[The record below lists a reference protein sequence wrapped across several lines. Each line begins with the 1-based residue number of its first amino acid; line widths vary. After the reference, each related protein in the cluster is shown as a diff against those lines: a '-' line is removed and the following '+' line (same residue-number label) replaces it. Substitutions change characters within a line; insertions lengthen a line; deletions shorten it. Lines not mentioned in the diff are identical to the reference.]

1 MGQEFSQFVQPRIDP
16 EIETD
21 PIKKV
26 QAYANVYFSE
36 YQKKSMNDISFAQ
49 GEVDRW
55 QSVMPAILDYPI
67 EQQAEYADY
76 VTNKI
81 CMLPLD
87 ILLPFIRDSVAEKP
101 TVSYKQ
107 LGSCA
112 VGNMAKMILMLPEPE
127 QTVER
132 KLFAEAL
139 KK

>member
-1 MGQEFSQFVQPRIDP
+1 MGQEFSQQPRIDP

-26 QAYANVYFSE
+26 QAYADIYFSE
-36 YQKKSMNDISFAQ
+36 YKQKCANDVSFAQ
-49 GEVDRW
+49 DGNRRW
-55 QSVMPAILDYPI
+55 QLVMPAILDYPI

-81 CMLPLD
+81 CTLPLD
-87 ILLPFIRDSVAEKP
+87 ILLPFIHDSVADKP
-101 TVSYKQ
+101 TISYKK

-127 QTVER
+127 QTEER
-132 KLFAEAL
+132 RLFTEAL